1 MGELLNSI
9 NSPKDLKKLSMREL
23 EALAKE
29 AREEIIRVVTTVTG
43 GHLGANLGSVEL
55 TLALHY
61 VFDTPR
67 DRIFFD
73 VGHQVYTHKLI
84 TGRRDRIDTLRQ
96 YKGLYGFTRR
106 GESEYDLFTT
116 AHAGTS
122 ISTSLGMVEAR
133 EHQGGSHKV
142 VAVIGDGAL
151 TAGLAY
157 EGLNN
162 AGHLNKDFV
171 VVLNDNKM
179 SIAPNVGA
187 ISTYLS
193 RVLTG
198 RLYVSFRKEFKH
210 LLNQMPGGSVA
221 LRAAKKFEEA
231 MKTLISPGVLFEEL
245 GFIYVGPVEGH
256 NIAAM
261 VETFQ
266 NIKAFKQPVLVH
278 LLTEKGKGY
287 QPAEENR
294 VKYHGVT
301 AKKVLRAGSKTR
313 AKPPKPSPPN
323 YTKVFAKALIELA
336 QEDERIIGV
345 TAAMPDGTGLDEFAK
360 IFPDR
365 FYDVGIAEQHAVA
378 FSAGL
383 ASEGMKPVAA
393 IYSTFLQRA
402 YDQIFHEVCLQNL
415 PVTFALDRAGLVG
428 EDGPTHHGVFDL
440 TYLRAFPHMVIM
452 SPKDENEL
460 RHLLKTAIEYPGPA
474 AVRFP
479 RGSGPG
485 VPLDPTI
492 HSLEV
497 GRGEVLREGND
508 LCFLALGNRVY
519 PSLEAAEILAR
530 EGIEAGVVNMRF
542 AKPIDANLVE
552 EAARRVGR
560 IVTVEENTIRGGF
573 GSAVLECLVE
583 RNLLGGISV
592 KCLGIQDTFTPH
604 GAPAILRKLEGLD
617 PEGIAEAGRSLVS
630 SRSAVPPV
638 LVHEETRAAR

>member
-1 MGELLNSI
+1 MSI
-9 NSPKDLKKLSMREL
+9 R
-23 EALAKE
+23 
-29 AREEIIRVVTTVTG
+29 
-43 GHLGANLGSVEL
+43 
-55 TLALHY
+55 
-61 VFDTPR
+61 
-67 DRIFFD
+67 
-73 VGHQVYTHKLI
+73 
-84 TGRRDRIDTLRQ
+84 
-96 YKGLYGFTRR
+96 
-106 GESEYDLFTT
+106 
-116 AHAGTS
+116 
-122 ISTSLGMVEAR
+122 
-133 EHQGGSHKV
+133 GGSHKV

-157 EGLNN
+157 EGLNS
-162 AGHLNKDFV
+162 AGHLKRDFI

-245 GFIYVGPVEGH
+245 GFIYVGPIEGH
-256 NIAAM
+256 NIGAM

-301 AKKVLRAGSKTR
+301 AKKVAPLGSKAP
-313 AKPPKPSPPN
+313 AKPPKPSPPS
-323 YTKVFAKALIELA
+323 YTKIFAKALIELA

-360 IFPDR
+360 VFPDR

-415 PVTFALDRAGLVG
+415 PVTFALDRGGLVG
-428 EDGPTHHGVFDL
+428 EDGPHT
-440 TYLRAFPHMVIM
+440 
-452 SPKDENEL
+452 
-460 RHLLKTAIEYPGPA
+460 
-474 AVRFP
+474 P
-479 RGSGPG
+479 RGLRFNLSSGLPSHG
-485 VPLDPTI
+485 DHGPQ
-492 HSLEV
+492 
-497 GRGEVLREGND
+497 GRER
-508 LCFLALGNRVY
+508 AQA
-519 PSLEAAEILAR
+519 SAED
-530 EGIEAGVVNMRF
+530 G
-542 AKPIDANLVE
+542 
-552 EAARRVGR
+552 
-560 IVTVEENTIRGGF
+560 
-573 GSAVLECLVE
+573 
-583 RNLLGGISV
+583 
-592 KCLGIQDTFTPH
+592 H
-604 GAPAILRKLEGLD
+604 
-617 PEGIAEAGRSLVS
+617 
-630 SRSAVPPV
+630 
-638 LVHEETRAAR
+638 